1 MALAHRSWETRKMPA
16 ALGLSAPA
24 AAGAGVSL
32 KRNTLWNLAG
42 SAVPLLAGAALI
54 PFTLGRLGN
63 EAFGVLT
70 LIWGL
75 IGYFSLFDLGVGR
88 ALTYQLSQLVAA
100 QRRAEIG
107 PTLRAGLLLTLLAG
121 LFGAGLVWVLTPHLA
136 QHWLKISPALQ
147 HDALQAFLVAALGVV
162 PTTLASGLRGAL
174 EGLDRFSAS
183 NISRIVLGLWMFIVP
198 AWSIYV
204 HGPDLLMITVYLVV
218 GRCLVVLGMGLQLR
232 SELFASGARL
242 EKRHLGGLWH
252 YGFWVTVTGIV
263 GPLMVYGDRFFV
275 SAAVGA
281 GQLPLY
287 AIPQEGL
294 LRLLLIPMALTSA
307 LLPRLSAMAAGE
319 FALAY
324 RQNYMR
330 VMLVMLGI
338 CLMAGALAYPVLALW
353 LSAEF
358 ARAALPVVLVLCLG
372 VWINSMAL
380 LPYTLLH
387 ARGNPRL
394 TAIFHLLELLLYLV
408 ALWFLSSWL
417 GLLGAALAWVARV
430 LLDLVL
436 LQRAVRRLYGV

>member
-1 MALAHRSWETRKMPA
+1 M
-16 ALGLSAPA
+16 
-24 AAGAGVSL
+24 GVVMSL

-42 SAVPLLAGAALI
+42 STVPLVAGAALI
-54 PFTLGRLGN
+54 PYTLGRLGN

-88 ALTYQLSQLVAA
+88 ALTYQLSQLSAA
-100 QRRAEIG
+100 GRAAEIG
-107 PTLRAGLLLTLLAG
+107 PTLRAGMLLTLAAG
-121 LFGAGLVWVLTPHLA
+121 LLGAGVVWVLAPGLA

-147 HDALQAFLVAALGVV
+147 HDSMQAFLIAALGVL

-183 NISRIVLGLWMFIVP
+183 NISRIALGLWMFIVP
-198 AWSIYV
+198 AWSVYI
-204 HGPDLLMITVYLVV
+204 HGPDLWVITFYLVL

-232 SELFASGARL
+232 SELFSKGAAL
-242 EKRHLGGLWH
+242 EKRHLGGLWN
-252 YGFWVTVTGIV
+252 YGFWITVTGVV

-281 GQLPLY
+281 EQLPLY

-294 LRLLLIPMALTSA
+294 LRLLLIPMALTGA
-307 LLPRLSAMAAGE
+307 LLPRLAAMGQQEAASS
-319 FALAY
+319 Y
-324 RQNYMR
+324 RQSYRR
-330 VMLVMLGI
+330 VMLSMLGV
-338 CLMAGALAYPVLALW
+338 CLLAAALAYPVLAVW

-358 ARAALPVVLVLCLG
+358 ARAALPVVLVLCAG

-394 TAIFHLLELLLYLV
+394 TAIFHLVELLFYFFL
-408 ALWFLSSWL
+408 LWFLSSWL
-417 GLLGAALAWVARV
+417 GLLGAALAWAARV

-436 LQRAVRRLYGV
+436 LRLAARRLYGV

>member
-1 MALAHRSWETRKMPA
+1 M
-16 ALGLSAPA
+16 
-24 AAGAGVSL
+24 GVVMSL

-42 SAVPLLAGAALI
+42 STVPLVAGAALI

-88 ALTYQLSQLVAA
+88 ALTYQLSQLSAA
-100 QRRAEIG
+100 GRAAEIG
-107 PTLRAGLLLTLLAG
+107 PTLRAGMVLTLAAG
-121 LFGAGLVWVLTPHLA
+121 LLGAGVVWVLAPGLA

-147 HDALQAFLVAALGVV
+147 HDSMQAFLIAALGVL

-183 NISRIVLGLWMFIVP
+183 NISRIALGLWMFMVP
-198 AWSIYV
+198 AWSVYI
-204 HGPDLLMITVYLVV
+204 HGPDLWVITFYLVL

-232 SELFASGARL
+232 SELFSKGAVL
-242 EKRHLGGLWH
+242 EKRHLGGLWN
-252 YGFWVTVTGIV
+252 YGFWITVTGVV

-281 GQLPLY
+281 EQLPLY

-294 LRLLLIPMALTSA
+294 LRLLLIPMALTGA
-307 LLPRLSAMAAGE
+307 LLPRLAAMGQQEAASS
-319 FALAY
+319 Y
-324 RQNYMR
+324 RQSYRR
-330 VMLVMLGI
+330 VMLSMLGV
-338 CLMAGALAYPVLALW
+338 CLLAAALAYPVLAVW

-358 ARAALPVVLVLCLG
+358 ARAALPVVLVLCAG

-394 TAIFHLLELLLYLV
+394 TAIFHLVELLFYFFL
-408 ALWFLSSWL
+408 LWFLSSWL
-417 GLLGAALAWVARV
+417 GLLGAALAWAARV

-436 LQRAVRRLYGV
+436 LRLAARRLYGV

>member
-1 MALAHRSWETRKMPA
+1 MALSRQAHGA
-16 ALGLSAPA
+16 ARVAM
-24 AAGAGVSL
+24 SL

-88 ALTYQLSQLVAA
+88 ALTYQLSQLMAA
-100 QRRAEIG
+100 GRRAELG
-107 PTLRAGLLLTLLAG
+107 PTLRAGMLLTLLAG
-121 LFGAGLVWVLTPHLA
+121 LLGAGLIWLLA
-136 QHWLKISPALQ
+136 PGLAKHWLKISPALQ
-147 HDALQAFLVAALGVV
+147 QDSLQAFLIAALGVV

-183 NISRIVLGLWMFIVP
+183 NISRIALGLWMFIVP
-198 AWSIYV
+198 AWSVYF
-204 HGPDLLMITVYLVV
+204 HGTDLWMITTYLVL
-218 GRCLVVLGMGLQLR
+218 GRCLVVAGMGWQLR
-232 SELFASGARL
+232 NELFSSGAGL
-242 EKRHLGGLWH
+242 EKRHLSGLWN

-281 GQLPLY
+281 AQLPLY

-294 LRLLLIPMALTSA
+294 LRLLMIPAALTGA
-307 LLPRLSAMAAGE
+307 LLPRLAAMGQQDAASSYRRSYRRVT
-319 FALAY
+319 LA
-324 RQNYMR
+324 
-330 VMLVMLGI
+330 MLAI
-338 CLMAGALAYPVLALW
+338 CLLAAALAYPVLAVW

-358 ARAALPVVLVLCLG
+358 ARAALPVVLVLCVG

-380 LPYTLLH
+380 VPYTFLH
-387 ARGNPRL
+387 AKGNPRL
-394 TAIFHLLELLLYLV
+394 TAIFHLLELMLYFL
-408 ALWFLSSWL
+408 ALWFLSAWL
-417 GLLGAALAWVARV
+417 GLLGAALAWLARV

-436 LQRAVRRLYGV
+436 LRLAARRLYGV

>member
-1 MALAHRSWETRKMPA
+1 M
-16 ALGLSAPA
+16 
-24 AAGAGVSL
+24 GVVMSL

-42 SAVPLLAGAALI
+42 STVPLVAGAALI
-54 PFTLGRLGN
+54 PYTLGRLGN

-88 ALTYQLSQLVAA
+88 ALTYQLSQLSAA
-100 QRRAEIG
+100 GRAAEIG
-107 PTLRAGLLLTLLAG
+107 PTLRAGMVLTLAAG
-121 LFGAGLVWVLTPHLA
+121 LLGAGVVWVLAPGLA

-147 HDALQAFLVAALGVV
+147 HDSMQAFLIAALGVL

-183 NISRIVLGLWMFIVP
+183 NISRIALGLWMFMVP
-198 AWSIYV
+198 AWSVYI
-204 HGPDLLMITVYLVV
+204 HGPDLWVITFYLVL

-232 SELFASGARL
+232 SELFSKGAAL
-242 EKRHLGGLWH
+242 EKRHLGGLWN
-252 YGFWVTVTGIV
+252 YGFWITVTGVV

-281 GQLPLY
+281 EQLPLY

-294 LRLLLIPMALTSA
+294 LRLLLIPMALTGA
-307 LLPRLSAMAAGE
+307 LLPRLAAMGQQEAASS
-319 FALAY
+319 Y
-324 RQNYMR
+324 RQSYRR
-330 VMLVMLGI
+330 VMLSMLGV
-338 CLMAGALAYPVLALW
+338 CVLAAALAYPVLAVW

-358 ARAALPVVLVLCLG
+358 ARAALPVVLVLCAG

-394 TAIFHLLELLLYLV
+394 TAIFHLFELLFYFFL
-408 ALWFLSSWL
+408 LWFLSSWL
-417 GLLGAALAWVARV
+417 GLLGAALAWAARV

-436 LQRAVRRLYGV
+436 LRLAARRLYGV

>member
-1 MALAHRSWETRKMPA
+1 M
-16 ALGLSAPA
+16 
-24 AAGAGVSL
+24 SL

-42 SAVPLLAGAALI
+42 SAVPLVAGAALI
-54 PFTLGRLGN
+54 PFTLDQLGY
-63 EAFGVLT
+63 EAFGVLA

-88 ALTYQLSQLVAA
+88 ALTYQLSQLMAA
-100 QRRAEIG
+100 GRHKEIG
-107 PTLRAGLLLTLLAG
+107 ATLRAGMVLMLLAG
-121 LFGAGLVWVLTPHLA
+121 MVGAGLVWVLAPQLA
-136 QHWLKISPALQ
+136 HHWLKISPALQ
-147 HDALQAFLVAALGVV
+147 QDAMQAFLIAALGVV
-162 PTTLASGLRGAL
+162 PATLASGLRGAL

-183 NISRIVLGLWMFIVP
+183 NISRIALGLWMFTVP
-198 AWSIYV
+198 AWSVYV
-204 HGPDLLMITVYLVV
+204 HGTELWMITAYLVL
-218 GRCLVVLGMGLQLR
+218 GRCLVVLGMGWQLR
-232 SELFASGARL
+232 SELFASAARIG
-242 EKRHLGGLWH
+242 KRHLGSLWH

-294 LRLLLIPMALTSA
+294 LRLLLIPMALTGA
-307 LLPRLSAMAAGE
+307 LLPRLTAMAPGE
-319 FALAY
+319 AALAY
-324 RQNYMR
+324 RRNYKR
-330 VMLVMLGI
+330 VQWVMLGA
-338 CLMAGALAYPVLALW
+338 CLAAALLAYPVLALW
-353 LSAEF
+353 LSSEF

-372 VWINSMAL
+372 VWINSLAL

-394 TAIFHLLELLLYLV
+394 TALFHLAELLVYLLV
-408 ALWFLSSWL
+408 LWWLSSWL

-436 LQRAVRRLYGV
+436 LQVAVRRLYGV

>member
-1 MALAHRSWETRKMPA
+1 M
-16 ALGLSAPA
+16 
-24 AAGAGVSL
+24 SL

-75 IGYFSLFDLGVGR
+75 IGYFTLFDMGVGR
-88 ALTYQLSQLVAA
+88 ALTYQLSQLMATQA
-100 QRRAEIG
+100 HAETA

-121 LFGAGLVWVLTPHLA
+121 LVGAGVVWLLAPHLA
-136 QHWLKISPALQ
+136 QQWLKISPALQ
-147 HDALQAFLVAALGVV
+147 HDAQQAFLVAALGVV
-162 PTTLASGLRGAL
+162 PTTIASGLRGAL

-183 NISRIVLGLWMFIVP
+183 NTSRIALGLWMFIVP
-198 AWSIYV
+198 AWSVYV
-204 HGPDLLMITVYLVV
+204 HGPNLLMITVYLVL
-218 GRCLVVLGMGLQLR
+218 GRCLVVIGMGLQLK
-232 SELFASGARL
+232 SELCASGARL
-242 EKRHLGGLWH
+242 EKRHLGSLWH

-281 GQLPLY
+281 AQLPLY

-294 LRLLLIPMALTSA
+294 LRLLLIPMALTGA
-307 LLPRLSAMAAGE
+307 LLPRLSAMAPSE
-319 FALAY
+319 FAVAY
-324 RQNYMR
+324 RQNYR
-330 VMLVMLGI
+330 RVTWVMLAI
-338 CLMAGALAYPVLALW
+338 CLVAAALAYPVLALW

-358 ARAALPVVLVLCLG
+358 AQAALPVVLVLCFG

-408 ALWFLSSWL
+408 ALWFLTAWL
-417 GLLGAALAWVARV
+417 GLLGAALAWAARV
-430 LLDLVL
+430 LLDLFL
-436 LQRAVRRLYGV
+436 LQRAARRLYRV